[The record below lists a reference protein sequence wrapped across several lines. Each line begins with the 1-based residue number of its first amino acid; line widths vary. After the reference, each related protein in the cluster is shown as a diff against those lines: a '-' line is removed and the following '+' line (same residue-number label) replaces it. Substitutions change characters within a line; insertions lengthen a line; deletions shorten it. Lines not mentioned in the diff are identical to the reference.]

1 MSKIIIAVIIIC
13 FIYFLLLLPS
23 IIKAYNKIKNAKN
36 IEIYKYDNYKTL
48 KSLPVY
54 NKSALN
60 FDNIKIEDRS
70 YLISFINE
78 INPDLPNVL
87 RENNEIVDIK
97 SYILN
102 KHFYQ
107 KK

>member
-1 MSKIIIAVIIIC
+1 MSKIITAIIVII
-13 FIYFLLLLPS
+13 FIYVILLLPY
-23 IIKAYNKIKNAKN
+23 IIKIYHKIKNANK
-36 IEIYKYDNYKTL
+36 EEFKYDNYKQL

-60 FDNIKIEDRS
+60 FDEIEIQDRS

-78 INPDLPNVL
+78 INPDLPNIS
-87 RENNEIVDIK
+87 RENNEIVDVK